1 MVILAL
7 DTTTRPGTC
16 ALVRD
21 GQLVREDRGDTG
33 RGQAERLPGDL
44 ATLLESESVSLGDVD
59 LLAVATGPGSFT
71 GLRVGIATM
80 QGLAMAIGV
89 PLIGVSALDALAY
102 LAAPGRKDGGD
113 VRVAA
118 WIDAWRGDVFAATYE
133 HGREVAPAI
142 VAKPDEI
149 LTGLKQ
155 PVLFIGDG
163 ALAYRNAIQH
173 AMGANALFADPVSPG
188 LAGAVAVLA
197 DLAFRRGERPAPH
210 VIKPLYVRRP
220 GAERIGDPRPV

>member
-21 GQLVREDRGDTG
+21 GQLVREHLGDTS
-33 RGQAERLPGDL
+33 REQAERLPGDL
-44 ATLLESESVSLGDVD
+44 AALLESESLSLEDVD

-102 LAAPGRKDGGD
+102 LAASGREDVGD

-118 WIDAWRGDVFAATYE
+118 WIDAWRGEVFAATYE

-142 VAKPDEI
+142 AAKPDEL
-149 LTGLKQ
+149 LTGLRQ

-163 ALAYRNAIQH
+163 VLAYRKAIQS
-173 AMGANALFADPVSPG
+173 AFGENARFADPISPG

-197 DLAFRRGERPAPH
+197 GLAFRRGERPPPH